1 MREKLRILLIGA
13 HPADAFDN
21 AGGTLCHHSRQ
32 GDQVTSLV
40 LTQGTRIHDKEIS
53 VAMSKSSIVPEAAVL
68 QQLIQQRS
76 QVKRQEVKDACALLG
91 IDDVRFLE
99 YDDAVMTVNEP
110 LILSVARVM
119 REVRPHL
126 LITHWPGEWG
136 GYADQHAITAQIA
149 LNALQAAG
157 GVYPGDPNPP
167 HRTTQVFFMATPSCL
182 ARTHVFSN
190 QAGYYADVIVDISD
204 VIDLKI
210 RALDCL
216 RSQSYNGAYARKR
229 VESVDGS
236 LGLFATGGR
245 AAYAEG
251 FIRQY
256 SETHDLLPVTEKA
269 LNWTKMTEIEQMDA
283 FCKLVAHTIPEKAV
297 SE

>member
-1 MREKLRILLIGA
+1 MREKLRILLVGA

-32 GDQVTSLV
+32 GDQITSLV
-40 LTQGTRIHDKEIS
+40 LTQGTRVHDKEIS
-53 VAMSKSSIVPEAAVL
+53 VGMSRAGQIPAAVEL
-68 QQLIQQRS
+68 QQRIQERS
-76 QVKRQEVKDACALLG
+76 QVKQQEVKDACALLG
-91 IDDVRFLE
+91 IQDVRFLE
-99 YDDAVMTVNEP
+99 YDDAVMTVSEN
-110 LILSVARVM
+110 LILAVARVM
-119 REVRPHL
+119 REVRPHV

-136 GYADQHAITAQIA
+136 GYADQHAVTSQIA
-149 LNALQAAG
+149 LHALQAAG

-167 HRTTQVFFMATPSCL
+167 IRITQVFFMATPSCL

-190 QAGYYADVIVDISD
+190 QAGYYADVIVDITD
-204 VIDLKI
+204 VIDLKV

-216 RSQSYNGAYARKR
+216 RSQSYNGGYARKR

-236 LGLFATGGR
+236 LGLFATGAR

-256 SETHDLLPVTEKA
+256 SETHDLLPITEKA
-269 LNWTKMTEIEQMDA
+269 LAWAKMTEIEQMEQY
-283 FCKLVAHTIPEKAV
+283 CKLVAHTIPE
-297 SE
+297 